1 MSTRPNNGILKA
13 APLVGRGAKPR
24 KLPLI
29 FTVYNRQSLDKQAAV
44 KDNIMLAERHN
55 YLGESACS
63 NNSTLIAYFVL
74 YTLNNSVQS
83 AGIRVEQTAL
93 ETVDSIRA
101 DYLFRCFKINFRELQ
116 QFSR

>member
-1 MSTRPNNGILKA
+1 
-13 APLVGRGAKPR
+13 
-24 KLPLI
+24 
-29 FTVYNRQSLDKQAAV
+29 
-44 KDNIMLAERHN
+44 MLAERHN

-63 NNSTLIAYFVL
+63 NNSALIAYFVL

-101 DYLFRCFKINFRELQ
+101 DYLFRCFKINLRELSSSRGKSVRRDLHARHDESAAVVLLRKPLL
-116 QFSR
+116 QFPCQ